1 MGMLSATFFGHRDYN
16 YSPYK
21 DILEA
26 IIIDLIENHDVRE
39 FYNGFRGN
47 FDGLCAE
54 MVFNLKARYLGLK
67 NIMVLTYHNR
77 QNFVLPKYFDESV
90 YLLEK
95 RVPPQYA
102 ISYTNQEMILR
113 SDFIISGVVYHYGG
127 AYTACNF
134 AQRHKKII
142 LDIFKDK

>member
-1 MGMLSATFFGHRDYN
+1 MASATFFGHRDFN

-21 DILEA
+21 DKIEA
-26 IIIDLIENHDVRE
+26 IIIDLIENHGVTE

-54 MVFNLKARYLGLK
+54 IVFDLKTRYPNIK
-67 NIMVLTYHNR
+67 NIMVLSYHNR

-102 ISYTNQEMILR
+102 ISYTNQEMIQR
-113 SDFIISGVVYHYGG
+113 SDFIISGVCYHYGG
-127 AYTACNF
+127 AYTALEF
-134 AQRHKKII
+134 ARRKQKNI
-142 LDIFKDK
+142 LDIFEDK

>member
-1 MGMLSATFFGHRDYN
+1 MKSCTFFGHRDYN
-16 YSPYK
+16 YTPYK
-21 DILEA
+21 DKIEA
-26 IIIDLIENHDVRE
+26 IIIDLIENHGVTE

-47 FDGLCAE
+47 FDRLCAE
-54 MVFNLKARYLGLK
+54 IVFDLKTRYPNIK
-67 NIMVLTYHNR
+67 NIMVLSYHNR

-113 SDFIISGVVYHYGG
+113 SDFIVSGVCYHYGG
-127 AYTACNF
+127 AYTAREF
-134 AQRHKKII
+134 ARRQHKNI
-142 LDIFKDK
+142 LDIFEDK

>member
-1 MGMLSATFFGHRDYN
+1 MVSATFFGHRDFN

-21 DILEA
+21 DKIEA
-26 IIIDLIENHDVRE
+26 IIIDLIENHGVTE

-54 MVFNLKARYLGLK
+54 IVFDLKARFPDLK
-67 NIMVLTYHNR
+67 NIMVLSYHNR

-102 ISYTNQEMILR
+102 ISYTNQEMIQR
-113 SDFIISGVVYHYGG
+113 SDFIVSGVCYHYGG
-127 AYTACNF
+127 AYAAREF
-134 AQRHKKII
+134 ARRQQKNI
-142 LDIFKDK
+142 LDIFED

>member
-1 MGMLSATFFGHRDYN
+1 MPSATVFGHRDFN
-16 YSPYK
+16 YEPYREK
-21 DILEA
+21 IEKCLLE
-26 IIIDLIENHDVRE
+26 LIERGVTE

-47 FDGLCAE
+47 FDGICAE
-54 MVFNLKARYLGLK
+54 IVFNLKARFTDLK
-67 NIMVLTYHNR
+67 NIMVLSYHNR

-113 SDFIISGVVYHYGG
+113 SDFIISGVCYHYGG
-127 AYTACNF
+127 AYTAREF
-134 AQRHKKII
+134 ARRQHKII
-142 LDIFKDK
+142 IDIIEGK